1 MKTHF
6 QPKFFRFQK
15 VHAVLYT
22 YIKMKE
28 LEGLV
33 LICIGNWN
41 LAERLLKRG
50 VHIPF
55 YVVYEMNTTEGT
67 LDLFL

>member
-1 MKTHF
+1 
-6 QPKFFRFQK
+6 
-15 VHAVLYT
+15 
-22 YIKMKE
+22 MKE